1 MSNRIVVLSGSPRKN
16 GNTDRLT
23 AAFVEGA
30 ESAGK
35 KVKLFRVA
43 DMRIAGCQ
51 GCNQCFDGKGVCVQ
65 KDDAQAILD
74 ALREADAYVLASPIY
89 FFSLSAQIRLAIDR
103 TYALLRAEMP
113 ATKSA
118 LLITCGADTASAA
131 DGAVATY
138 KGMCSHSGRA
148 DAGIIIAPG
157 LHKPGEIE
165 GRPELE
171 QARALGREI

>member
-1 MSNRIVVLSGSPRKN
+1 MSKNIVVLSGSPRKN
-16 GNTDRLT
+16 GNTDKLA

-35 KVKLFRVA
+35 KVTLFRVA
-43 DMRIAGCQ
+43 DMNIAGCK
-51 GCNQCFDGKGVCVQ
+51 GCNQCFDGKGRCVQ
-65 KDDAQAILD
+65 EDDAQIILE
-74 ALREADAYVLASPIY
+74 ALKGADAYVLVSPIY
-89 FFSLSAQIRLAIDR
+89 FFSLTAQIRLAIDR

-118 LLITCGADTASAA
+118 LLITCGSDSVSSA

-138 KGMCSHSGRA
+138 KGMCKHSGRE
-148 DAGIIIAPG
+148 DAGIIIATG
-157 LHKPGEIE
+157 LHGPSEIE